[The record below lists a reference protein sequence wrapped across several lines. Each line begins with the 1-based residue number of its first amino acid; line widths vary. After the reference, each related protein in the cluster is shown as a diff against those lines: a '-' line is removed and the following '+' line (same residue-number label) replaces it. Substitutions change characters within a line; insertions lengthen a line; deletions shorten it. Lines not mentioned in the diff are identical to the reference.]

1 MGWWGTH
8 PMAGDD
14 PLNVIDL
21 FKAFVFGDD
30 RDKCID
36 DDSYYDDN
44 VNKERY

>member
-1 MGWWGTH
+1 MFMGWLGTH

-30 RDKCID
+30 RDKVYMSKLLCLI
-36 DDSYYDDN
+36 
-44 VNKERY
+44 